1 MNIRETIK
9 KLADVRGISGSEN
22 AACLTALSILK
33 QYCPDAE
40 IRNGNV
46 IGRFGDFEEKRP
58 AQIGE
63 ASLAFI
69 IAPSILIPN
78 SVPRIASPP
87 NIMPIITCLAIYDIL
102 LAAFVRSV
110 R

>member
-1 MNIRETIK
+1 MYFR
-9 KLADVRGISGSEN
+9 N
-22 AACLTALSILK
+22 AAAKAPARTVETLQASCVYSPAPQITASQRSTPPII
-33 QYCPDAE
+33 PA
-40 IRNGNV
+40 IIPAGAP
-46 IGRFGDFEEKRP
+46 KRSP

-78 SVPRIASPP
+78 SVPRIASAP